1 MEKDF
6 KINLKEMTLHVDLPN
21 ELSGANAPALQ
32 RELEQYK
39 GQDIQEIVFD
49 ATELAYISSS
59 GVRVI
64 IFCTRELGHRPA
76 ITFLNCAKE
85 IYESFELTGIHRFIT
100 FKNDVQKKKSSDT
113 FHFLE
118 SFKAAKKNKEDK
130 QQKLEDF
137 AANND
142 VVMYQM
148 KLGEDD

>member
-6 KINLKEMTLHVDLPN
+6 KIYLKETTLHVGLPN
-21 ELSGANAPALQ
+21 ELSGANAPSLQ

-100 FKNDVQKKKSSDT
+100 FKNDVQKKKNSDT

-118 SFKAAKKNKEDK
+118 SFKAAKKDKEDK